1 MRPAHYTEKEKRR
14 RTLAALSQY
23 KTIVILHHSPG
34 PKRDKALRSINRKIE
49 RAEATLEKGQP
60 MNAQLK
66 TADAAGRSAIR
77 IKGTA
82 VADLATELLGFVE
95 WAEEHRRQAK
105 AAGERPA
112 IDAHRVARARAALKR
127 AGR

>member
-1 MRPAHYTEKEKRR
+1 MT
-14 RTLAALSQY
+14 T
-23 KTIVILHHSPG
+23 
-34 PKRDKALRSINRKIE
+34 
-49 RAEATLEKGQP
+49 
-60 MNAQLK
+60 QLK
-66 TADAAGRSAIR
+66 TADAAGRSAVR

-82 VADLATELLGFVE
+82 VADLAAELLGFVE